1 MKFRIRHKLF
11 LTILLTSTIV
21 ATSLSLFLQWN
32 FDRGFVS
39 YVEKQEL
46 VHLDQLAAQLAG
58 YYALDG
64 RDWLFM
70 VDNHPLWQTVQAQ
83 IFSPAPGPKPAELEK
98 RPPPFSPPPFER
110 RYLGPRVVLYDLDK
124 QWIIGGGPEGPEP
137 SDSNLIFRPIS
148 LDENVV
154 GYLGLIPS
162 TELSFS
168 GDLLFVEQQKENFM
182 LVALGMVVL
191 SVLLTF
197 PLTIHLIR
205 PINELTSGTRKLI
218 GGKFRTRI
226 PVRTGDELGQL
237 SNDFNLLAMTLEE
250 NEKARRQWV
259 ADISH
264 ELRTP
269 LSILRGDVEAL
280 QDGVRKLEP
289 QAVEALHGEIMH
301 LERLVSDLYELSMS
315 DIGALTY
322 KKVEVDPLS
331 ILRDTV
337 SICENGFLD
346 KNIDLIITLPDTL
359 SVNMLGDPD
368 RIHQL
373 FSNLLSNS
381 LRYTHEPGK
390 LVISAETSGNEVTIS
405 FSDSA
410 PGVTPEQLPQLFDR
424 LYQVEPSQN
433 RSRKGAGL
441 GLSICKNIV
450 DAHQGT
456 LTVEKSPYG
465 GLQFKVGL
473 PLGG

>member
-46 VHLDQLAAQLAG
+46 VHLDQLATQLAG
-58 YYALDG
+58 YYAREG
-64 RDWLFM
+64 MDWRFM
-70 VDNHPLWQTVQAQ
+70 VENHPLWQTVQAQ
-83 IFSPAPGPKPAELEK
+83 IFSSAPGPKPAMLEK
-98 RPPPFSPPPFER
+98 GPPPFSPPPVER
-110 RYLGPRVVLYDLDK
+110 RYLGRRVVLYDRDK
-124 QWIIGGGPEGPEP
+124 QWVIGGPEGPERN
-137 SDSNLIFRPIS
+137 DSNLIFRPIS
-148 LDENVV
+148 LDEKVV

-182 LVALGMVVL
+182 LVTLGMVAL
-191 SVLLTF
+191 SLLLTF
-197 PLTIHLIR
+197 PLTIHLLR

-218 GGKFRTRI
+218 GGQFRTRI

-237 SNDFNLLAMTLEE
+237 SKDFNMLAMTLEE
-250 NEKARRQWV
+250 NEKARKQWV

-289 QAVEALHGEIMH
+289 QAIGPLHGEIMH

-322 KKVEVDPLS
+322 KKVEVDPIS
-331 ILRDTV
+331 ILRDTIG
-337 SICENGFLD
+337 ICENGFVS
-346 KNIDLIITLPDTL
+346 KNIDLILAIPDNL

-368 RIHQL
+368 RIQQL
-373 FSNLLSNS
+373 FSIFCQ
-381 LRYTHEPGK
+381 TVCATQK
-390 LVISAETSGNEVTIS
+390 
-405 FSDSA
+405 
-410 PGVTPEQLPQLFDR
+410 DR
-424 LYQVEPSQN
+424 ES
-433 RSRKGAGL
+433 S
-441 GLSICKNIV
+441 
-450 DAHQGT
+450 
-456 LTVEKSPYG
+456 
-465 GLQFKVGL
+465 
-473 PLGG
+473 